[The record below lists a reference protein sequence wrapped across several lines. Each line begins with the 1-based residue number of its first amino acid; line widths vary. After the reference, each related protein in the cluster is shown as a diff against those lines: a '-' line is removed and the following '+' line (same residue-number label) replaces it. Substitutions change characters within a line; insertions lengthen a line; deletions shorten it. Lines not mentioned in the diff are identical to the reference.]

1 MRYITFGI
9 GLGAA
14 LLFLHF
20 SPLVSAQ
27 ERARALPLGIR
38 PVLHFS
44 FDGGEKQLPVGT
56 KVAGASFVKE
66 GKVNG
71 AYSFNG
77 KDNYIL
83 LEGAKGLPVK
93 RAPRSIS
100 VWFKLRS
107 YDRRAVIGGYGN
119 PRTGENFQIESG
131 AGRMI
136 WIMGWGKH
144 RDWGTGIGNQQYFD
158 DQWHHVVVS
167 YDSKTTKVYIDGIR
181 KASTNKFHWD
191 TKPTRIVL
199 GEEIDLAG
207 RAFDGLLDEFMIFD
221 RALSVREVRSLYDWA
236 K

>member
-1 MRYITFGI
+1 MRSMTLAVGI
-9 GLGAA
+9 GAA
-14 LLFLHF
+14 LLLRL
-20 SPLVSAQ
+20 SPGVLAE
-27 ERARALPLGIR
+27 ERVRALPMGIR
-38 PVLHFS
+38 PVLHLS
-44 FDGGEKQLPVGT
+44 FDGGKEQLPVST
-56 KVAGASFVKE
+56 KVVGATFVEE

-83 LEGAKGLPVK
+83 LEGPEGLPEK

-100 VWFKLRS
+100 VWFKLRT
-107 YDRRAVIGGYGN
+107 YDRRAVIGGYGT

-131 AGRMI
+131 AGRQF
-136 WIMGWGKH
+136 WIMGWGKR
-144 RDWGTGIGNQQYFD
+144 RDWGTGIKNKRYFD
-158 DQWHHVVVS
+158 DQWHHIVLS
-167 YDSKTTKVYIDGIR
+167 YDSKRTKVYVDGIM
-181 KASTNKFHWD
+181 KASTAKFHWD

-221 RALSVREVRSLYDWA
+221 SALSVREVRSLHDWA